1 MERNPV
7 DVTIYFGTIYV
18 IKASFGVARE
28 IAFPSVHS
36 SGETIAEAEDNFMQ
50 DLRIYAKVAC
60 LSEKNILPKAIN
72 LYYYEY
78 PYIIQN
84 GVKITLTSEVNMLK
98 NTFDS
103 KVLTDVSFSI
113 FGVEPNNLQ
122 SVAYDISPLF
132 MRITQDEEL
141 KKIFAEAKEED
152 KEYYLK
158 KSEIVSNSVLSPL
171 EKESLL
177 EILDKIK
184 K

>member
-1 MERNPV
+1 M
-7 DVTIYFGTIYV
+7 
-18 IKASFGVARE
+18 
-28 IAFPSVHS
+28 
-36 SGETIAEAEDNFMQ
+36 
-50 DLRIYAKVAC
+50 
-60 LSEKNILPKAIN
+60 
-72 LYYYEY
+72 
-78 PYIIQN
+78 
-84 GVKITLTSEVNMLK
+84 
-98 NTFDS
+98 
-103 KVLTDVSFSI
+103 TDVSFSI

-152 KEYYLK
+152 KEYHLK

>member
-1 MERNPV
+1 MERKSI
-7 DVTIYFGTIYV
+7 DVTINFGTIYV
-18 IKASFGVARE
+18 IKASFGIARE

-36 SGETIAEAEDNFMQ
+36 SGESIEEAEENFMH
-50 DLRIYAKVAC
+50 DLRIYAKVAG
-60 LSEKNILPKAIN
+60 LSESNILPKSLS

-84 GVKITLTSEVNMLK
+84 GVKVTLTSELNMLK

-122 SVAYDISPLF
+122 SMNYDISPLF

-141 KKIFAEAKEED
+141 KKVFATAKEED
-152 KEYYLK
+152 KDYHLK
-158 KSEIVSNSVLSPL
+158 KSEIMANSKITPI
-171 EKESLL
+171 EKETLID
-177 EILDKIK
+177 ILDKIN
-184 K
+184 

>member
-1 MERNPV
+1 MERKPI

-18 IKASFGVARE
+18 LKASFGVVRE

-36 SGETIAEAEDNFMQ
+36 AGETIAEAEDNFMH

-60 LSEKNILPKAIN
+60 LTEKNILPKSVN

-132 MRITQDEEL
+132 MRITEDEEL
-141 KKIFAEAKEED
+141 KKYFASAQEED
-152 KEYYLK
+152 KDYHLK
-158 KSEIVSNSVLSPL
+158 KSEILANAKLSPL

-177 EILDKIK
+177 NILDKI
-184 K
+184 